1 CSPHVCSSEL
11 PNAHSLIQAALSTLA
26 SQRSVVMVVAEANIV
41 TRWTLDL
48 GNSVTVSMLKAPRS
62 AAPGIMVITVGFTCD
77 NFLLPRFNK
86 GVISRVAISH
96 IPPLMLIAMKAIAKT
111 WAV

>member
-1 CSPHVCSSEL
+1 MKIAI
-11 PNAHSLIQAALSTLA
+11 PNAHSLSQAALSTLA

-77 NFLLPRFNK
+77 NVLLPRFNK
-86 GVISRVAISH
+86 SGIGGVSISH
-96 IPPLMLIAMKAIAKT
+96 IPPLMLIAMQAIAKT